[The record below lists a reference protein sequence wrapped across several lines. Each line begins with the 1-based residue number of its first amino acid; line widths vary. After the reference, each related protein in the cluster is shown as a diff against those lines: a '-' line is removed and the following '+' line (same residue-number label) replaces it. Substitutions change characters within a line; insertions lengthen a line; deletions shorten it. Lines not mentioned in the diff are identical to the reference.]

1 MTKPM
6 NPQPAIVYLDIA
18 QVALNPNNPRK
29 RMDEATL
36 SDLAKSIEQV
46 GVLQPVMVRQRAEDK
61 PKSRFKPN
69 KAYELISGHRRL
81 LAATIAGLETI
92 PAIIKD
98 LTDDQAFEVAIMENL
113 QREDVD
119 PLDESAAF
127 NAMMESGRYSVE
139 DIAGKVGKST
149 VFVHQ
154 RMKLSSLIPELQAKM
169 AEGVLGLTNAM
180 MIAKLRKED
189 QSWICK
195 NNLYRGTTT
204 DLKDRIETQIYNKLD
219 SAPFNLTDAELVPSA
234 GPCSTCAKRTAVSPT
249 LFPEIEPSADRC
261 LDRPC
266 FMAKTEAG
274 LAQQCRDAINSGSAE
289 FLVFSYHNRD
299 AAKALASEGLKTI
312 SDWSVREVDMESRDQ
327 RHTIYNAFTMRT
339 RKVSTVRII
348 AGHACQDA
356 NGQPVTWLAPETE
369 PQDDNSEEALTAKI
383 EQAQSAIEEMDDM
396 FEKKLSLAWL
406 EYLNENALSMTHGWS
421 NQELRGALAMI
432 LLSQKQSPDVLQ
444 ALAGELGIEYDG
456 VAASGLVIP
465 IMKKF
470 DKAPELVTKHLP
482 SLLVGY
488 ITTNFTQLWRL
499 NPSEYSDGYMVR
511 SIIESSFSANGLTD
525 KQSEIRNE
533 LQEAFKSKIEPV
545 QAKLAEYRTKL
556 EAIQAEKAETTEVDA

>member
-29 RMDEATL
+29 RMDEASL
-36 SDLAKSIEQV
+36 DDLAKSIEQV
-46 GVLQPVMVRQRAEDK
+46 GVLQPVMVRTT
-61 PKSRFKPN
+61 SRRKGPN
-69 KAYELISGHRRL
+69 TTAKTYELISGHRRL

-92 PAIIKD
+92 PAIVKD

-154 RMKLSSLIPELQAKM
+154 RMKLNSLIPELQAKM

-189 QSWICK
+189 QSWIYK
-195 NNLYRGTTT
+195 NNLYRGTTAE
-204 DLKDRIETQIYNKLD
+204 LKGRIELNIYNSLD
-219 SAPFNLTDAELVPSA
+219 AALFSLTDAELVPSA

-266 FMAKTEAG
+266 FMAKTEAS

-289 FLVFSYHNRD
+289 FLVFGYHNRE
-299 AAKALASEGLKTI
+299 AAKELASEGFKTI
-312 SDWSVREVDMESRDQ
+312 SDWSVRDVDMESRDQ
-327 RHTIYNAFTMRT
+327 RHTIYNAFNMRT

-356 NGQPVTWLAPETE
+356 NGQTVTWLAPETE
-369 PQDDNSEEALTAKI
+369 PQDENTVEAITAKI
-383 EQAQSAIEEMDDM
+383 EEAQAAIEEMDDM

-432 LLSQKQSPDVLQ
+432 LLSQRQSPDVLQ

-456 VAASGLVIP
+456 VVTGGLLMP

-482 SLLVGY
+482 SLLIGY
-488 ITTNFTQLWRL
+488 IATNFTQLWRL
-499 NPSEYSDGYMVR
+499 NPSEYSEGYMVR

-525 KQSEIRNE
+525 KQREIRSE

-556 EAIQAEKAETTEVDA
+556 EAIQAEKSETTEVTA